1 MPLVQSIS
9 GLMSGGSEGAI
20 GGEQALMGLL
30 LAFVL
35 GQLAAWIYVYTHSG
49 LSYSRTF
56 VQSII
61 LLCIIISLGMMVIG
75 NQIVIAFGLM
85 GALAVIR
92 FRNILKDTRDT
103 TFVFFALVVG
113 MATGT
118 GSHVLA
124 IVGTAAFALVLLYL
138 HWTSFGSLH
147 TGDGFLRFN
156 LQSGGATRNA
166 FQKILDR
173 HCRST
178 HLVSQRFQE
187 SGEGEIAYRL
197 TMRNP
202 LHADALV
209 EELKGLA
216 GISHVTFVLH
226 EEQAEV

>member
-1 MPLVQSIS
+1 MEAITGIFANL
-9 GLMSGGSEGAI
+9 GGGNHIPA
-20 GGEQALMGLL
+20 EQALMGLL

-35 GQLAAWIYVYTHSG
+35 GQLAAWVYMYTHAG

-61 LLCIIISLGMMVIG
+61 LLCIIISLAMMVIG

-118 GSHVLA
+118 GSYELA
-124 IVGTAAFALVLLYL
+124 LVGTATFCAALLYL
-138 HWTSFGSLH
+138 HWASFGSLH
-147 TGDGFLRFN
+147 TGDGFLRFH
-156 LQSGGATRNA
+156 LEPGTTSAEA
-166 FQKILDR
+166 FQELLQR
-173 HCRST
+173 HCRTT

-187 SGEGEIAYRL
+187 SGLGEIAYRL

-202 LHADALV
+202 AQAGQLV
-209 EELKGLA
+209 DQLRTLEGV
-216 GISHVTFVLH
+216 SHITFVLH
-226 EEQAEV
+226 EEQAEI